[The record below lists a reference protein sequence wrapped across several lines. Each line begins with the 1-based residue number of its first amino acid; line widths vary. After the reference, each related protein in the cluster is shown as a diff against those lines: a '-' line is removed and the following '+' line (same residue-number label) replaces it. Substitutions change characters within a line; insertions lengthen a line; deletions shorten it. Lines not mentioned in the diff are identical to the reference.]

1 MVKIRLKSAHD
12 AVIKM
17 LKSKTFN
24 SIAVDRIS
32 DRNDAIISDLFRRT
46 AEGAIKGFYLLSDTT
61 FKAIHRSPKES
72 DKLQLSYGF
81 YSNGELIPCGDIQLE
96 TAKDLIREG
105 LPSGLYAIIE

>member
-24 SIAVDRIS
+24 SISVDRIS

-46 AEGAIKGFYLLSDTT
+46 EEGVIKGFYLMDKTNL
-61 FKAIHRSPKES
+61 KALMILMFGIFQRLEI
-72 DKLQLSYGF
+72 F
-81 YSNGELIPCGDIQLE
+81 ELL
-96 TAKDLIREG
+96 K
-105 LPSGLYAIIE
+105 Y

>member
-32 DRNDAIISDLFRRT
+32 DRNDAIISELFRRT
-46 AEGAIKGFYLLSDTT
+46 AEGANNRLKRRNT
-61 FKAIHRSPKES
+61 SP
-72 DKLQLSYGF
+72 QGH
-81 YSNGELIPCGDIQLE
+81 
-96 TAKDLIREG
+96 T
-105 LPSGLYAIIE
+105 